1 MEFGLDLWPRNG
13 GRCREE
19 VLVSILSNAPD
30 RQLVDDAKA
39 ELMTLIE
46 KGRQIRSRYEEA
58 KAQFERG
65 APLGEFFTEASI
77 DLLKSEFGFKK
88 KYTRPI
94 AKGMKSRWE
103 MTTMYQEKERDYNGW
118 CNNVAEFLDGVS
130 IKTATLRPSGN
141 SQRLLRR
148 WYSSQKGKRLDTRLN
163 HSLRALESM
172 KGEALV
178 YNKDIPALR
187 RKRGESK
194 ELLIHAGRR
203 IKAESE
209 LENLLS
215 KETSDYLKIC
225 DPYVSKETLKYL
237 EVLPQGIAVKILTA
251 FIDNSRRFK
260 KSLDMLRRDREI
272 HVLQVS
278 IPEGRTPL
286 HDRYILTRD
295 KGWIVGTSLKDVGK
309 KDTTLSKIE
318 DIRQFE
324 ERFDSYWGSD
334 EVVVGN
340 RKCSV
345 RRL

>member
-1 MEFGLDLWPRNG
+1 MHRVEPR
-13 GRCREE
+13 
-19 VLVSILSNAPD
+19 VLASVLSNTSD
-30 RQLVDDAKA
+30 RQPVEDPKA
-39 ELMTLIE
+39 ELVTLIE
-46 KGRQIRSRYEEA
+46 KAGQIKSGYEEA

-88 KYTRPI
+88 KYTRPL
-94 AKGMKSRWE
+94 ARGMKSRWE
-103 MTTMYQEKERDYNGW
+103 MTTVYQEKERDYRGW

-130 IKTATLRPSGN
+130 IKTANLRPSGN

-237 EVLPQGIAVKILTA
+237 EVLPEGISVKMLTA
-251 FIDNSRRFK
+251 FINNSGRFK

-278 IPEGRTPL
+278 LPEGRTPL
-286 HDRYILTRD
+286 HDRYFLTRG
-295 KGWIVGTSLKDVGK
+295 KGWIIGTSLKDVGK
-309 KDTTLSKIE
+309 KDTTLSRIE

-324 ERFDSYWGSD
+324 ERFDSYWGTD
-334 EVVVGN
+334 EIVLG
-340 RKCSV
+340 RERCSV
-345 RRL
+345 KRL